1 MTSRMRRRR
10 PVSSSASRRAAS
22 AVRSPGWI
30 DPPGK
35 LHCSRAGSLS
45 RRTRRTELPSS
56 ATTPAAATGGGG
68 RFGVFCFMTLDRP
81 SGSLD
86 RLATAPAGAVAVTP
100 NGRPA
105 SYRNGWSLVGAG
117 QPFRRHAQHG
127 HLPPCTLLAV
137 GLYRHGNHGLAAFE
151 LGDAGRP
158 FGVTATAPAGAVASR
173 SKLPDGRSSV
183 MKQKTPNLPP
193 PPVAAA
199 GVVALDGNS
208 VLLVRRD
215 KDPAREQWSFPG
227 GSIHP
232 GERTA
237 DAARREAEEETGL
250 RLRILDVIGIYDGIY
265 SGSGQQPGFH

>member
-1 MTSRMRRRR
+1 
-10 PVSSSASRRAAS
+10 
-22 AVRSPGWI
+22 
-30 DPPGK
+30 
-35 LHCSRAGSLS
+35 
-45 RRTRRTELPSS
+45 
-56 ATTPAAATGGGG
+56 
-68 RFGVFCFMTLDRP
+68 
-81 SGSLD
+81 
-86 RLATAPAGAVAVTP
+86 
-100 NGRPA
+100 
-105 SYRNGWSLVGAG
+105 
-117 QPFRRHAQHG
+117 
-127 HLPPCTLLAV
+127 
-137 GLYRHGNHGLAAFE
+137 
-151 LGDAGRP
+151 
-158 FGVTATAPAGAVASR
+158 
-173 SKLPDGRSSV
+173 

-265 SGSGQQPGFH
+265 SGSGQQPGFHYCVANFLATAEDGREPRAQSNVSDARWVPLDQTDCYTISDAMRTTLAHAVELHRQLTDSGARRAVRVEGLYVITGEHREQRRSHLDVTRGAVAGGARLVQLREKHRDTGELVRIA